1 MMKLPTIVK
10 IRIPI
15 LLALAIGE
23 AVGLLHFY
31 GQPKFFQFIVL
42 SLAGIMLIVPLLWL
56 DFMRRLEVPYSALIL
71 IPAAFLGIA
80 SSWKHG
86 DDAFAVM
93 WVVLLLVDI
102 TIILNSISK
111 ALTDHGGRA

>member
-1 MMKLPTIVK
+1 
-10 IRIPI
+10 
-15 LLALAIGE
+15 
-23 AVGLLHFY
+23 
-31 GQPKFFQFIVL
+31 
-42 SLAGIMLIVPLLWL
+42 
-56 DFMRRLEVPYSALIL
+56 LIL